1 MLTLGLSSSLF
12 EAQAAGRGDW
22 QLEIFHIEWCGNG
35 LGLRQIDWEQ
45 GTLSG
50 ESPSDESVCV
60 LRILCCSCGYVWHNQ
75 WVSVVEIARAIPQ
88 PSPQTV
94 SAVKLECLITAK

>member
-60 LRILCCSCGYVWHNQ
+60 SYGFYAAA
-75 WVSVVEIARAIPQ
+75 VVMFGTI
-88 PSPQTV
+88 SGFLWL
-94 SAVKLECLITAK
+94 K